1 MQDKQTI
8 VIFGGSGFVGSH
20 LIEMF
25 AATHDIVSVDI
36 RQPKIRVPG
45 VDYVTADVRDL
56 TNFTM
61 TRKPDRIYNFAAVHT
76 TPGHPFWEYY
86 DTNVKGAVQITKFA
100 ERLGVNEIIFT
111 SSISTYGPS
120 EANKTEASV
129 PAPESA
135 YGYSKF
141 LAEEIHRAWY
151 ERDPTR
157 RLLIVR
163 PAVVF
168 GAREGGNFT
177 RMAKLLKRGFFIF
190 PGRKDTIKAC
200 IYVKDLIEAIEFAR
214 AQPENYNLFNGAY
227 PERYTI
233 EQIVDTF
240 IADQFPKAKTY
251 LVPRAVVTTA
261 AKILGAT
268 KGLGIGIHPERV
280 EKLVR
285 STDVVSQWLAD
296 RNYVFSYNLKKGL
309 ADWGRDSGSTFN

>member
-20 LIEMF
+20 FIEMF

-36 RQPKIRVPG
+36 KPPTLRVPS
-45 VDYVTADVRDL
+45 VTYITADVRDL
-56 TNFTM
+56 DNFSLP
-61 TRKPDRIYNFAAVHT
+61 RKPDRIYNFAAIHT

-86 DTNVKGAVQITKFA
+86 DTNVKGALQITRFA
-100 ERLGVNEIIFT
+100 EKLGVGEIIFT

-120 EANKTEASV
+120 ESNKTENSAT
-129 PAPESA
+129 APQSA

-141 LAEEIHRAWY
+141 LAEEIHRGWY
-151 ERDPTR
+151 ARDPSR

-177 RMAKLLKRGFFIF
+177 RMAGLLKRGFFIF

-200 IYVKDLIEAIEFAR
+200 IYVKDLIETIEFAR

-233 EQIVDTF
+233 EQIVNTF
-240 IADQFPKAKTY
+240 IADQFPKARTY
-251 LVPRAVVTTA
+251 LVPRAVVTA
-261 AKILGAT
+261 AARFLSAT

-285 STDVVSQWLAD
+285 STDVVSQWLTD
-296 RNYVFSYNLKKGL
+296 RNYVFSYNLRKGL
-309 ADWGRDSGSTFN
+309 DDWGRDTGGAFN